1 LIHRFSLDHHDNE
14 QSGPLSPLANE
25 TPITGRDRSRI
36 FKDII
41 MKCVIQL
48 LLIETTND
56 LLQNKDVYRTIPPDQ
71 LLKLMSVLDHS
82 YQFARSFNADK
93 ELRTGLWKV
102 GEHSLVQRMWFNTL
116 FTHLLLGFMKH
127 LPNLLKQESSSAA
140 CLINV
145 SLRMYY
151 DKRPEYQAQHAQ
163 VADRLMP

>member
-1 LIHRFSLDHHDNE
+1 VETAFFGLIYAYHIGWTKAHDE
-14 QSGPLSPLANE
+14 PSGPLSPLTSE
-25 TPITGRDRSRI
+25 TPVTGRDRSHV

-56 LLQNKDVYRTIPPDQ
+56 LLQNKEVYTTIPPDQ

-102 GEHSLVQRMWFNTL
+102 G
-116 FTHLLLGFMKH
+116 
-127 LPNLLKQESSSAA
+127 
-140 CLINV
+140 
-145 SLRMYY
+145 MYSV
-151 DKRPEYQAQHAQ
+151 
-163 VADRLMP
+163 VAR